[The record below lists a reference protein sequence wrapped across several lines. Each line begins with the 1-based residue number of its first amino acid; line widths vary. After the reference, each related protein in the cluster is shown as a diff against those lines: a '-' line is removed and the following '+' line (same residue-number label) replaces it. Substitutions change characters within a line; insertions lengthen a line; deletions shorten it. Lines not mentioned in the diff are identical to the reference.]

1 MNWRW
6 GWVRNWEP
14 PGKMDGSHR
23 TVQYFIMCRKLVV
36 LCISTLDPKSDSE
49 AGWWHEKCSR
59 PRGGSVEQ
67 WVAIFFLHLPS
78 ASAWETCYLGIS
90 SKEWQVHHPCLTI
103 LNNSC
108 MVPISPFHFEQL
120 YSIHSSNFG
129 FNISFLWNLAKP
141 VLEPEFYGGRV
152 RFRVPALETNVSHLR
167 LWNPFEKW
175 LIYMITTPQF
185 SLMSPYPYDWHIL
198 DKSPR

>member
-1 MNWRW
+1 MKSRVAYWNPQFAELIPHFVVTIPILDAKTVPIGQSPRWTNHLASPLLTPPSAFSVASHSDAAVLPLAVVIENLNASRKLNWRW

-14 PGKMDGSHR
+14 PGKMDGSHW

-108 MVPISPFHFEQL
+108 MVPISPFHFE
-120 YSIHSSNFG
+120 
-129 FNISFLWNLAKP
+129 
-141 VLEPEFYGGRV
+141 
-152 RFRVPALETNVSHLR
+152 
-167 LWNPFEKW
+167 
-175 LIYMITTPQF
+175 
-185 SLMSPYPYDWHIL
+185 
-198 DKSPR
+198 